1 MPKQSPTPQDKT
13 FYLDQY
19 RQFMI
24 FVFELKLWV
33 LHPVQWSDSTSK
45 YLSIPFTAQIF
56 CKIVVF
62 SQKNIVYLAYFAR
75 VANTTW
81 SRKLAR
87 TSK

>member
-56 CKIVVF
+56 
-62 SQKNIVYLAYFAR
+62 
-75 VANTTW
+75 
-81 SRKLAR
+81 
-87 TSK
+87 